1 MQRLL
6 PLRRVLVSCASA
18 VEGAAKA
25 ASAHEYQTFRL
36 FASAH
41 DGPSKDAVSAIPF
54 KVPVIH

>member
-6 PLRRVLVSCASA
+6 PLRRVLASCA

-41 DGPSKDAVSAIPF
+41 EGPPKEAVSAIPF
-54 KVPVIH
+54 KVPRSN